1 MEIKKGNKIIMSE
14 LVIHV
19 SNTKCTLWTKTVCIL
34 LEQIKRGNLM
44 VCWVVCHLPLVRSPL
59 WCHFITFTCSLFNQL
74 SQSSRALWSEYK
86 AIKLILGSDPI
97 HVDPFLTLLLSPK
110 ATRLWKWGFGDER
123 GRLELLLQRLYR
135 ERSSYKVSGLS
146 W

>member
-1 MEIKKGNKIIMSE
+1 MSSRYMLIIQNMR
-14 LVIHV
+14 
-19 SNTKCTLWTKTVCIL
+19 TKTVCTL

-44 VCWVVCHLPLVRSPL
+44 VWWVVCLLPLVRSPL

-86 AIKLILGSDPI
+86 AIKLIPWSDPI
-97 HVDPFLTLLLSPK
+97 QVDPFLTLLLSPK